1 MKSHKVYFVTM
12 LIAIVAILS
21 NCTVQKRSYRNGY
34 YVSWNKKTVPVSF
47 IANHV
52 EEKSKETLKNETP
65 KTIIISPTETPE
77 AIFASVKKNVN
88 SELKCLNIKPLKLP
102 GDSCG
107 DVITLL
113 DGSDIKV
120 KVMEI
125 SSKFIKYKHCD
136 NLSGP
141 LRVVNTDN
149 VFMLKYANGNKEVI
163 KRADLEV
170 QPNKKGSSEPAN
182 IVPIVEKKYND
193 MAIASIA
200 TFILYFTIILAPL
213 PFIFGLIALRQ
224 FKKEP
229 EKYKGKWM
237 AILGITPGIIAL
249 CILLLAM
256 LTFLI

>member
-1 MKSHKVYFVTM
+1 MKSHKIYLVTM
-12 LIAIVAILS
+12 LLFIVAILS
-21 NCTVQKRSYRNGY
+21 NCTVQKRSYLNGY
-34 YVSWNKKTVPVSF
+34 YVSWNKKAVPVLKLVKQ
-47 IANHV
+47 V
-52 EEKSKETLKNETP
+52 EENRKEVLKNETP
-65 KTIIISPTETPE
+65 KTIAINATDTPKLF
-77 AIFASVKKNVN
+77 FASVKNNVN
-88 SELKCLNIKPLKLP
+88 SGLKRLNVKPLRLSE
-102 GDSCG
+102 DSCG

-120 KVMEI
+120 KVIEI

-136 NLSGP
+136 NLSEP
-141 LRVVNTDN
+141 LRVVNADN
-149 VFMLKYANGNKEVI
+149 VFMIKYANGNKEII

-170 QPNKKGSSEPAN
+170 QPNKKGSSAPAN

-193 MAIASIA
+193 MAVVSIA

-213 PFIFGLIALRQ
+213 PFIFGLIALSQ
-224 FKKEP
+224 FKKDP
-229 EKYKGKWM
+229 DKYKGKWM

>member
-1 MKSHKVYFVTM
+1 MKSHKIYLVTM
-12 LIAIVAILS
+12 LLFIVAILS

-34 YVSWNKKTVPVSF
+34 YVSWNKKAVPVLR
-47 IANHV
+47 IVKQV
-52 EEKSKETLKNETP
+52 EENSKEVLKNETP
-65 KTIIISPTETPE
+65 KTIAINATETPKPF
-77 AIFASVKKNVN
+77 FASVKNNVN
-88 SELKCLNIKPLKLP
+88 SELKCLNVKPLRLP
-102 GDSCG
+102 EDSCG
-107 DVITLL
+107 DIITLR

-120 KVMEI
+120 KVIEI
-125 SSKFIKYKHCD
+125 SSKFVKYKHCD

-149 VFMLKYANGNKEVI
+149 VFMIKYANGNKEVI

-182 IVPIVEKKYND
+182 IIPIVEKKYND

-224 FKKEP
+224 FKKDP
-229 EKYKGKWM
+229 DRYKGKWM